1 MSVTANKGFDV
12 CLTPRE
18 VEVLSLVAHGLS
30 AKEIA
35 IRISIAPRTVERHIE
50 NARLKMHA
58 RNRTHLVICAMASGH
73 LDAPGQADFGENF
86 TIPELLPPCEQLPLP
101 LENRLTR
108 CDWTGISCSL
118 TKAAPR
124 RSGPVI

>member
-1 MSVTANKGFDV
+1 MSITSDQTFDV
-12 CLTPRE
+12 YLTPRE
-18 VEVLSLVAHGLS
+18 IEVLMLVAHGLS

-73 LDAPGQADFGENF
+73 LDAPGRTDFGVSLAM
-86 TIPELLPPCEQLPLP
+86 PALLPVSEQLPLP
-101 LENRLTR
+101 LQL
-108 CDWTGISCSL
+108 G
-118 TKAAPR
+118 
-124 RSGPVI
+124 

>member
-1 MSVTANKGFDV
+1 MSVTADQTFDV

-18 VEVLSLVAHGLS
+18 VEVLILVATGLS

-58 RNRTHLVICAMASGH
+58 RNRTHLVICAMATGH
-73 LDAPGQADFGENF
+73 LDAPVRTDFGGNF
-86 TIPELLPPCEQLPLP
+86 ALPALLPVCEQLPLP
-101 LENRLTR
+101 LAL
-108 CDWTGISCSL
+108 G
-118 TKAAPR
+118 
-124 RSGPVI
+124 